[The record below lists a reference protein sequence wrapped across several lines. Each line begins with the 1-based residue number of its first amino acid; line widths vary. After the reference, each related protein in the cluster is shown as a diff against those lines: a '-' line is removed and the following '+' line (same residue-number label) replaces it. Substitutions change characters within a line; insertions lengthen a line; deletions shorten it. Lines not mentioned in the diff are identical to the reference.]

1 MNYLKAR
8 FAQYGHLLYPLLLL
22 TFLYTFT
29 ASYAL
34 RTRLMEDADLW
45 WHLRTGQW
53 IAEHQTWPVADTF
66 SQVVQGQPWV
76 AYSWLFEA
84 LLYAL
89 FHAFG
94 LMGVVV
100 YTVVLT
106 LAIVVALLILV
117 QRFAPNHNQAVLYAW
132 LGAMALAPFCTPRPW
147 LFTLLFFIIEY
158 TLLVAARQTGKT
170 RWLWGLPPIFA
181 LWANLHIQFIYGLF
195 LLGFD
200 TVQPWLEQLLRR
212 DFSLKKLRENFDRQ
226 RWGLLLLCCGATLA
240 TPYHIKTYQT
250 VLEYAE
256 QTRMYE
262 FVTELQPLS
271 FTGLMPWLVLA
282 LTLWAVFRL
291 GAQRLRQPS
300 LLVLLL
306 IAVFVAFRSTRDV
319 WFLIIIALGLPATSA
334 PVQARAGSMR
344 ASLQFAAILLASL
357 TLFILAQ
364 RRQLNNAALQ
374 SVVATAYPAAA
385 ARVIEERGY
394 TGPLYNHFNWG
405 GYLIWRLPHLPVSMD
420 GRGNLYG
427 EERMAQH
434 AAIWGGDRR
443 WAQDREL
450 AAAGL
455 VICNI
460 NQPLCE
466 LLRYDQRF
474 ELVYEDQLAAV
485 YRARNQALADKQS
498 TAKQALSPALPTRE

>member
-8 FAQYGHLLYPLLLL
+8 FAQYSSLLYPLLLL

-34 RTRLMEDADLW
+34 RTQLMEDADLW

-53 IAEHQTWPVADTF
+53 IAEHHALPATDPF
-66 SQVVQGQPWV
+66 SHIVQGQPWV
-76 AYSWLFEA
+76 VYSWLFEV

-89 FHAFG
+89 FHAWG

-106 LAIVVALLILV
+106 LAIVVSLSILV
-117 QRFAPNHNQAVLYAW
+117 QRFAPNLNQAILYAG
-132 LGAMALAPFCTPRPW
+132 LGALTLAPFCTPRPW

-158 TLLVAARQTGKT
+158 NLLVAARQSGKT
-170 RWLWGLPPIFA
+170 HWLWWLPPIFA

-212 DFSLKKLRENFDRQ
+212 DFSLKKLNENFDRQ
-226 RWGLLLLCCGATLA
+226 RWRLLLVCCGATLA

-271 FTGLMPWLVLA
+271 FTGLMPWLVLT
-282 LTLWAVFRL
+282 LTLWAVFWL
-291 GAQRLRQPS
+291 GWQHLQQPS

-306 IAVFVAFRSTRDV
+306 ISVLVAFRSTRDV
-319 WFLIIIALGLPATSA
+319 WFLVVITLGILAASA
-334 PVQARAGSMR
+334 PVQARASSMR
-344 ASLQFAAILLASL
+344 VSLQCAAVLLACL
-357 TLFILAQ
+357 ALFVLAQ
-364 RRQLNNAALQ
+364 RRQLNNAVLQ
-374 SVVATAYPAAA
+374 SAVAAAYPAAA
-385 ARVIEERGY
+385 ARVIEERSY

-405 GYLIWRLPHLPVSMD
+405 GYLIWRLPQLPVSMD

-427 EERMAQH
+427 EERMAHH
-434 AAIWGGDRR
+434 AAIWRGDRR
-443 WAQDREL
+443 WAQDHEL

-455 VICNI
+455 VICDLK
-460 NQPLCE
+460 QTLCE
-466 LLRYDQRF
+466 LLRRDQRF

-485 YRARNQALADKQS
+485 YRARNQSLAN
-498 TAKQALSPALPTRE
+498 R

>member
-8 FAQYGHLLYPLLLL
+8 FTQYSNLLYPLLLL
-22 TFLYTFT
+22 TIFYTF
-29 ASYAL
+29 AARHAL
-34 RTRLMEDADLW
+34 RTQPVEDVDLW

-53 IAEHQTWPVADTF
+53 IMEHHALPVTDPF
-66 SQVVQGQPWV
+66 SQVGQGQAWV
-76 AYSWLFEA
+76 AYSWLFEV

-89 FHAFG
+89 FKACG
-94 LMGVVV
+94 LMGVIG
-100 YTVVLT
+100 YTAVLS
-106 LAIVVALLILV
+106 LAIVVALLAYV
-117 QRFAPNHNQAVLYAW
+117 QRFVPNYSRAVLYVGM
-132 LGAMALAPFCTPRPW
+132 GALTLAPLCSPRPW

-170 RWLWGLPPIFA
+170 RWLWCLPLIFA

-226 RWGLLLLCCGATLA
+226 RWALLLVCCGATLA
-240 TPYHIKTYQT
+240 TPYQIKIYQAM
-250 VLEYAE
+250 LEIAG
-256 QTRMYE
+256 QRRVYE

-271 FTGLMPWLVLA
+271 FNSPMPWWALA

-291 GAQRLRQPS
+291 GWQRLAQPS

-306 IAVFVAFRSTRDV
+306 IGVFLAFRSTRDV
-319 WFLIIIALGLPATSA
+319 WFLIVIALGILAATSS
-334 PVQARAGSMR
+334 VQDRAGSMR
-344 ASLQFAAILLASL
+344 VSIRFAVLPLACL
-357 TLFILAQ
+357 ALYGFAQ
-364 RRQLNNAALQ
+364 RRQLNNQALQ
-374 SVVATAYPAAA
+374 SAVDAAYPAAA

-420 GRGNLYG
+420 GRTNLYG
-427 EERMAQH
+427 GERIAH
-434 AAIWGGDRR
+434 HTAIWDGDRR

-485 YRARNQALADKQS
+485 FRARNQALAGKQS